1 MLQVE
6 EQTQFVQMNCFKY
19 SEIVRQI
26 TDVEGILNGLISQ
39 KKAKFNN
46 DFVDEESFKK
56 YL

>member
-6 EQTQFVQMNCFKY
+6 EQKQFVQMNCFKY